1 MGMDEIGGVGAS
13 VPPGLGELLL
23 GQVLELRKK
32 INELQRQCNPAIATA
47 CTASALANAA
57 DPFPIPAI
65 AATADVGIIVALSAR
80 MAHIFKKGVEDY
92 DLETKM
98 MGRMVKQ
105 PALLKSVISQWGFWK
120 GPDVIKERDLA
131 FKKFLSEQMQKAATN
146 IQRRALAMAAPAWV
160 REFIARQAGKITA
173 MSQSKWLPG
182 IGQLVSGAVAP
193 IFMAWTAQDIRR
205 LYSDMYFEH
214 LREAIYKA
222 VKQPVPEMKLELSKR
237 GWMPGFRVWSLTA
250 RNTVTR
256 KVIVKIDK
264 DYGKWPGANQRKAKD
279 FLKAVEAKGF
289 VLSAAQCKDIASKM
303 SIWNVD
309 WCKDIEPG
317 DFEPGKAP
325 K

>member
-222 VKQPVPEMKLELSKR
+222 
-237 GWMPGFRVWSLTA
+237 
-250 RNTVTR
+250 
-256 KVIVKIDK
+256 
-264 DYGKWPGANQRKAKD
+264 YGKWPGANQRKAKD